1 MLRLYIFL
9 FFISTIG
16 GVGYSAYWYYNDTQ
30 ARLAQLR
37 ENNLK
42 LQQAAEMMQ
51 NTINNMEADAA
62 RNEQLNKELTSKLQ
76 QAEQGLNNLRNR
88 FSEIDI
94 QRLARDDPNGL
105 EERIN
110 RAVKRLIEK
119 IAEETGAVPDPVPA
133 ANEPATAN

>member
-30 ARLAQLR
+30 ARLVQLR

-76 QAEQGLNNLRNR
+76 KAEQGLNNLRNR

-110 RAVKRLIEK
+110 RAVKRLTEK
-119 IAEETGAVPDPVPA
+119 IAEETGAAPDPAPTD
-133 ANEPATAN
+133 EPTPTE